1 MTDDV
6 LGQCE
11 LFEEVQVGG
20 ERYCLLFPYVGY
32 VCTQRYFD
40 SDVFVSS
47 RYNFF
52 RGCPKAKTCTIILRG
67 GAEQFMEETERSL
80 HDAIMIVRRA
90 IKVGELLQLLHDAF
104 LCIGKVLDEVN
115 IFPQYHR
122 MTPLWLEVVL

>member
-20 ERYCLLFPYVGY
+20 ERYESLVDPLDQASLRVWCPCFAAVTTFYL
-32 VCTQRYFD
+32 C
-40 SDVFVSS
+40 

-67 GAEQFMEETERSL
+67 GAEQFTEETERSL

-90 IKVGELLQLLHDAF
+90 IKVSLLF
-104 LCIGKVLDEVN
+104 VCVCVFSRCE
-115 IFPQYHR
+115 
-122 MTPLWLEVVL
+122 